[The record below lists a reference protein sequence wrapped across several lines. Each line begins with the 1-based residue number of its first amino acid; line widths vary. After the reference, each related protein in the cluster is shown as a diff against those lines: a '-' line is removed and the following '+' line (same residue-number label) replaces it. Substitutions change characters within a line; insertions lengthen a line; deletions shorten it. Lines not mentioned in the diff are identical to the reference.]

1 MSFKLQAGRQV
12 AGSLAD
18 PARAMSIEVK
28 ICGLRDEAALDVAL
42 AGGADYVGF
51 VFFARSPRNIL
62 PQTARSL
69 ADKARGKAK
78 IVALFV
84 DPDDALVAEVVETVS
99 PDILQLHGTE
109 TPARVAEIARRF
121 GRPVMKAVAVAG
133 ARDVQAALAYVG
145 SADRILFDAKAAQ
158 ADTDALP
165 GGNGVAFD
173 WHALAGLEG
182 RIDYMLAG
190 GLTPGNVAEAILIT
204 GARAVDVSS
213 GVESRPGEKDPDL
226 IRRFIHAAKTAKQ
239 TPDA

>member
-1 MSFKLQAGRQV
+1 
-12 AGSLAD
+12 
-18 PARAMSIEVK
+18 MSIEVK
-28 ICGLRDEAALDVAL
+28 ICGLRDEAALDAAL
-42 AGGADYVGF
+42 AAGADYVGF

-62 PQTARSL
+62 PQAARAL

-78 IVALFV
+78 VVALFV
-84 DPDDALVAEVVETVS
+84 DPDDALLAEVVGAVA
-99 PDILQLHGTE
+99 PDFVQLHGAE

-133 ARDVQAALAYVG
+133 AEDVQAALAYVG
-145 SADRILFDAKAAQ
+145 SADRILFDAKASQGDAG
-158 ADTDALP
+158 ALP

-173 WHALAGLEG
+173 WQALAGLGG
-182 RIDYMLAG
+182 RVDYMLAG
-190 GLTPGNVAEAILIT
+190 GLDPGNVADAIRLT

-239 TPDA
+239 TP

>member
-1 MSFKLQAGRQV
+1 MSFKLQAGWQV
-12 AGSLAD
+12 AGSLSD
-18 PARAMSIEVK
+18 PARAMTIEVK

-42 AGGADYVGF
+42 AAGADYVGF

-62 PQTARSL
+62 PQAARIL

-78 IVALFV
+78 VVALFV

-158 ADTDALP
+158 DDTDALP

-173 WHALAGLEG
+173 WRALAGLEG

-190 GLTPGNVAEAILIT
+190 GLTPGNVAEAILLT

-213 GVESRPGEKDPDL
+213 GVETRPGEKDPDL

-239 TPDA
+239 TP